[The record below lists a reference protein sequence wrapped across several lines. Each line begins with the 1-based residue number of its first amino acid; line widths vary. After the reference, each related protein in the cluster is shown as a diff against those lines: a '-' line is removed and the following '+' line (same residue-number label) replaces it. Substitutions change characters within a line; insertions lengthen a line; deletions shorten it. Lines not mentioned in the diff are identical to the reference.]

1 MTDDQKPRVLL
12 IPHEAI
18 PESGSFEV
26 RYPDG
31 RQSEYFYFEDNPA
44 PHAPPWSISAS
55 GRKVTLRE
63 RVLAMRHR
71 RPPLIHA
78 GPTASPSLL
87 VEIGLKAKK

>member
-31 RQSEYFYFEDNPA
+31 RQLDYFYFEDNPA
-44 PHAPPWSISAS
+44 
-55 GRKVTLRE
+55 RRLRHE
-63 RVLAMRHR
+63 VMTRAE
-71 RPPLIHA
+71 A
-78 GPTASPSLL
+78 
-87 VEIGLKAKK
+87 LKAAQAKARQEQDALDRKG